1 MPTEQARPSFYLL
14 PPERYLPASAL
25 STWLGRIVKSYS
37 EPDANFVPDDPK
49 PFVTHEFA
57 RSTIANAS
65 LDALSK
71 RNTSFAAKLGA
82 TVDVS
87 RETSNGGGLSFT
99 SSEVVCVR
107 LQNYDQVFDRLIQHE
122 ETRSQLQRMLAR
134 GGNAGFHGYCG
145 SHLAGCNV
153 HALKRAWGH
162 NLGRCFGACVYDWV
176 SGSRS
181 RQDTAEFSGE
191 SAGSNIFALQ
201 YKTVRRSVFQ
211 SFLGMNNGMMLKV
224 KGPDLPASQSFA
236 KKHRGDDESESGE
249 SDPSS
254 DAESDREDEIESDD
268 KSNDDYEAVKNAK
281 VVLEMD
287 EDSITWADALDE
299 EEEGVE
305 RVDISLGEVEM
316 EFIFQI
322 ENVTFRGHKEGVPR
336 M

>member
-1 MPTEQARPSFYLL
+1 MPTEQARPSSYLL

-25 STWLGRIVKSYS
+25 STWLERIVKSYS
-37 EPDANFVPDDPK
+37 EPDANL
-49 PFVTHEFA
+49 
-57 RSTIANAS
+57 STIANAS

-71 RNTSFAAKLGA
+71 RNTSFAAKLSA

-99 SSEVVCVR
+99 SSEVVC
-107 LQNYDQVFDRLIQHE
+107 
-122 ETRSQLQRMLAR
+122 LQRMLAR
-134 GGNAGFHGYCG
+134 GGNAGFMVTAVLIWQDATFTHSRERGVAT
-145 SHLAGCNV
+145 SAGV
-153 HALKRAWGH
+153 SVPVSTIVSSTTGIMLPSELTD
-162 NLGRCFGACVYDWV
+162 LGV
-176 SGSRS
+176 SGSRG

-211 SFLGMNNGMMLKV
+211 SFLGMNNGMMLKG
-224 KGPDLPASQSFA
+224 KGTDLPASQSFA
-236 KKHRGDDESESGE
+236 KKHRGGDESESEE

-254 DAESDREDEIESDD
+254 DEESDREDEIESDD
-268 KSNDDYEAVKNAK
+268 KSNDDYEAVKNGK
-281 VVLEMD
+281 VVLAMD

-316 EFIFQI
+316 EFVF
-322 ENVTFRGHKEGVPR
+322 
-336 M
+336 

>member
-1 MPTEQARPSFYLL
+1 MTIEQARPSFYLL

-65 LDALSK
+65 LAALSQ
-71 RNTSFAAKLGA
+71 RNKSFAAKLGA

-134 GGNAGFHGYCG
+134 GGNAGFMVTAVLIWQDATFTHSRERGVTT
-145 SHLAGCNV
+145 SA
-153 HALKRAWGH
+153 
-162 NLGRCFGACVYDWV
+162 DV
-176 SGSRS
+176 SVPVSTIVSSTTGIMLPSELTDPGVSRS
-181 RQDTAEFSGE
+181 QGRQDTAEFSGE

-201 YKTVRRSVFQ
+201 YKTVRRSVVQ
-211 SFLGMNNGMMLKV
+211 SFLGMTNGMMLKQ

-236 KKHRGDDESESGE
+236 KKHRGDDESESEE

-254 DAESDREDEIESDD
+254 DEESDQEDEIGSDD
-268 KSNDDYEAVKNAK
+268 KSDSDGDTVKNGK
-281 VVLEMD
+281 VVLELD

-299 EEEGVE
+299 GEEGME
-305 RVDISLGEVEM
+305 RLDISLNGEEM
-316 EFIFQI
+316 EFVF
-322 ENVTFRGHKEGVPR
+322 
-336 M
+336 

>member
-49 PFVTHEFA
+49 PFVAHEFA
-57 RSTIANAS
+57 RSIIANAS

-71 RNTSFAAKLGA
+71 RNASFAAKLGA

-134 GGNAGFHGYCG
+134 GDNAGFMVTAVLIWQDATFTHSRERGVTT
-145 SHLAGCNV
+145 SAGV
-153 HALKRAWGH
+153 SVPVSTIVWSTTGIMLPSELTDPG
-162 NLGRCFGACVYDWV
+162 V
-176 SGSRS
+176 SGSRG

-201 YKTVRRSVFQ
+201 YKAVRRSVFQ
-211 SFLGMNNGMMLKV
+211 SFLGMNNGMMLKG

-236 KKHRGDDESESGE
+236 KKHRGDDESESEE

-254 DAESDREDEIESDD
+254 DEESDREDEIESDD

-316 EFIFQI
+316 EFVF
-322 ENVTFRGHKEGVPR
+322 
-336 M
+336 